1 MPEEKLIVLD
11 SNSLIHR
18 AFHALPPLETSK
30 GEEMGAVYGFLLAF
44 FKVVKDF
51 YPDYMVACFD
61 YPAPTFRHKRF
72 KEYKAKRPA
81 MPKELRSQ
89 IPKVKE
95 VLEAFGVPVVEKKGF
110 EADDLI
116 GSITKSFLAKKNF
129 TQGGIVVITGDLD
142 LLQLV
147 DEQTRVYLLRR
158 GIKNAVLYDKGKVK
172 ERYSGIVPTQL
183 DDLRALK
190 GDPSDNIPGVP
201 GIGKKTA
208 IQLLKEFSDIESLY
222 ENIEKVSE
230 IGGVGNK
237 TERLLI
243 KNKEQVFL
251 SKELA
256 EIKKD
261 VELRLSLEQC
271 RWGHADKEELRK
283 LLGKWRF
290 KTLVDR
296 LSEVLGDSKIKKEN
310 LSFW

>member
-1 MPEEKLIVLD
+1 MSEKKLIVLD

-18 AFHALPPLETSK
+18 AFHALPPLETNK

-44 FKVVKDF
+44 FKVMKDF
-51 YPDYMVACFD
+51 SPDYVIACFD

-72 KEYKAKRPA
+72 KEYKAERPA
-81 MPKELRSQ
+81 MPKELKIQ

-95 VLEAFGVPVVEKKGF
+95 ALEAFGVPVVEKKGF

-116 GSITKSFLAKKNF
+116 GSITKGLPVKNNF
-129 TQGGIVVITGDLD
+129 TQGGIIVITGDLD

-158 GIKNAVLYDKGKVK
+158 GIKNAVLYDKGKVREK
-172 ERYSGIVPTQL
+172 YSGIVPIQL

-190 GDPSDNIPGVP
+190 GDSSDNIPGVP
-201 GIGKKTA
+201 GIGRKTA
-208 IQLLKEFSDIESLY
+208 IQLLKKFSDIESLY

-230 IGGVGNK
+230 IEGVGDK

-243 KNKEQVFL
+243 ENKEQVFL

-261 VELRLSLEQC
+261 VKVNLSLEQC
-271 RWGHADKEELRK
+271 QWGRADKEELYK
-283 LLGKWRF
+283 LLEKWRF
-290 KTLVDR
+290 KTLADR